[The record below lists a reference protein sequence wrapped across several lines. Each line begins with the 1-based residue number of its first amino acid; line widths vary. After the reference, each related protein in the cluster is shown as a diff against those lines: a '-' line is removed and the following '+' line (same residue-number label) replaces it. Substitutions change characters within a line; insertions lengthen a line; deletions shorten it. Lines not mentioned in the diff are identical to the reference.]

1 MSSFRDNDSGRA
13 HDARIPKH
21 GRPHAAIESHGAGL
35 NTLEFTAFVGAGALL
50 AGFLGSLTGLGG
62 GVVIVPLLTLVF
74 GVDIRYAIG
83 AALISVI
90 ATSSGAAAAYV
101 REGYSNV
108 RVGMF
113 LEIGTTVGAL
123 VGAAVALHLRVSVIA
138 ILFGLVLIYSAYA
151 SIRQNPHP
159 TDDLGPDRIAS
170 WLRMDST
177 YPTPNGLQSYH
188 VRGVPLGFGLMFGA
202 GALSGLLGIGSGA
215 VKVLAMDKAMKLPF
229 KVSTT
234 TSNFM
239 IGVTAAA
246 SAGIYLSRGYVDPG
260 LAMPV
265 MLGVLAGSLAG
276 ARVLAVAQVRVLRL
290 VFSIVIGFLAI
301 EMIYNGLTGKL

>member
-1 MSSFRDNDSGRA
+1 LST
-13 HDARIPKH
+13 
-21 GRPHAAIESHGAGL
+21 IEL
-35 NTLEFTAFVGAGALL
+35 TAVIGIGSLL
-50 AGFLGSLTGLGG
+50 AGFLGALTGLGG

-74 GVDIRYAIG
+74 HVDLKYAIG
-83 AALISVI
+83 AALVSVI

-113 LEIGTTVGAL
+113 LEIATTIGAIS
-123 VGAAVALHLRVSVIA
+123 GAGLALYLKASVIA
-138 ILFGLVLIYSAYA
+138 VIFGLVLIYSAYT
-151 SIRQNPHP
+151 SISQQPHDKEKQP
-159 TDDLGPDRIAS
+159 PDRIAT

-177 YPTPNGLQSYH
+177 YPTAQGLVSYH
-188 VRGVPLGFGLMFGA
+188 VRGVPHGFVLMYIA
-202 GALSGLLGIGSGA
+202 GVLSGLLGIGSGA
-215 VKVLAMDKAMKLPF
+215 VKVLAMDKFMKLPF

-246 SAGIYLSRGYVDPG
+246 SAGIYLSRGYIDPG

-265 MLGVLAGSLAG
+265 MLGVLIGSMAG
-276 ARVLAVAQVRVLRL
+276 ARVLGGANVKVLRI
-290 VFSIVIGFLAI
+290 VFSVVIGALAI
-301 EMIYNGLTGKL
+301 EMIYSGLTGRI